1 MRALSGMIATVLVLA
16 GSGPA
21 AAYIDVH
28 RPETLGAVCARAD
41 SITIFKVEKFSK
53 EKGIIIYQKVE
64 DLKGTSPRNSFREFL
79 SAAHEEAERKHYL
92 EWVDVGK
99 LAIMFRV
106 ENRQALAIS
115 EQWTVCDGV
124 PPKDASEVWT
134 IATRTEPW
142 FLKNYCGDVNAL
154 ADSLKELLAG
164 KEVIV
169 PVMTGERDGELRKMA
184 GKKTRV
190 RASLKR
196 LDYNLKR
203 DEIKGEGK

>member
-1 MRALSGMIATVLVLA
+1 MGDY
-16 GSGPA
+16 GS
-21 AAYIDVH
+21 IDKT
-28 RPETLGAVCARAD
+28 ETC
-41 SITIFKVEKFSK
+41 
-53 EKGIIIYQKVE
+53 
-64 DLKGTSPRNSFREFL
+64 
-79 SAAHEEAERKHYL
+79 L

-99 LAIMFRV
+99 LAILFRV
-106 ENRQALAIS
+106 ETRHAIAIR

-124 PPKDASEVWT
+124 PPKDENEVWT
-134 IATRTEPW
+134 IGTRTEPW

-169 PVMTGERDGELRKMA
+169 PVMTGEKDGDLRKMA
-184 GKKTRV
+184 GKRTRV

-203 DEIKGEGK
+203 DEVEGEGK